1 MRGAGTISRPLFFAM
16 VPASKVTTAEP
27 FPSGRNHLHRQ
38 LDRKKT
44 KIAMNKL
51 NSAPKQGARRG
62 RRSCREVAAITIG
75 TNPMTRTHILMPCF
89 DNHIQHQPLSTMKA
103 FFSIIFA
110 VALSIGGVEGQTLL
124 TETTWGGVGSDV
136 AEGVASAADGSS
148 YVVGIT
154 DSFTTDQFGNPSAKI
169 FVVKFAPD
177 GSLSWQRIWNR
188 TTIRG
193 LGRPDVAVSAD
204 GSVYVTGITADNGN
218 DAVLLKFD
226 ANGTL
231 LWERDWGGAASD
243 EGLAVAT
250 ASDGSVYLAGAAT
263 SFGPSSSGLFVVKF
277 DSAGNLVWQR
287 ISDGAAG
294 NAVAVASDGSV
305 YAAGTIPRADQIG
318 NFDIVVLKITAAGSL
333 VWQRTYSAGE
343 VVDPRGRMAT
353 GSDGSIVIAGA
364 IQAASRR
371 FVDIAALIVKLTS
384 DGALVFDK
392 QFAGRASETGDGVA
406 VAPDNTIY
414 VAGTTTSFGAGNQDV
429 FVLHL
434 QPTGKKLLDAFTWGG
449 PGFETG
455 AGIAVNG
462 GTLMLAATTTTAPPY
477 SLLAASAK
485 LSGPRGTL
493 AVVEGVLADVPGVV
507 ANPGAGATAP
517 TGSTIFSGNF
527 EAALVRV
534 AR

>member
-1 MRGAGTISRPLFFAM
+1 
-16 VPASKVTTAEP
+16 
-27 FPSGRNHLHRQ
+27 
-38 LDRKKT
+38 
-44 KIAMNKL
+44 
-51 NSAPKQGARRG
+51 
-62 RRSCREVAAITIG
+62 
-75 TNPMTRTHILMPCF
+75 
-89 DNHIQHQPLSTMKA
+89 MKA
-103 FFSIIFA
+103 FFVIICA
-110 VALSIGGVEGQTLL
+110 VALSIGSVQGQTLL
-124 TETTWGGVGSDV
+124 TETTWGGAGSDV

-154 DSFTTDQFGNPSAKI
+154 DSFTRDPFGNPSPKI
-169 FVVKFAPD
+169 FIVKFAPN
-177 GSLSWQRIWNR
+177 GSVTWQRIWNG

-226 ANGTL
+226 TNGTL
-231 LWERDWGGAASD
+231 LWERAWGGAASD

-250 ASDGSVYLAGAAT
+250 ASDGSVYIAGTAT

-287 ISDGAAG
+287 ISDGAQG

-305 YAAGTIPRADQIG
+305 YAAGTTPRPDQIG
-318 NFDIVVLKITAAGSL
+318 NFDIVVMKITAAGTL

-343 VVDPRGRMAT
+343 VVDPRGRMAV
-353 GSDGSIVIAGA
+353 GSDGSIVMVGA
-364 IQAASRR
+364 IQTVSRR
-371 FVDIAALIVKLTS
+371 SADIAALIVKLTS

-392 QFAGRASETGDGVA
+392 QFDGKVSETGDGVA
-406 VAPDNTIY
+406 VAPDDTIY
-414 VAGTTTSFGAGNQDV
+414 VAGTTTTFGAGDQDA

-449 PGFETG
+449 TGFETG
-455 AGIAVNG
+455 AGVAVNG

-477 SLLAASAK
+477 FLLAAAARLSA
-485 LSGPRGTL
+485 PRGTL

-507 ANPGAGATAP
+507 TDLIAGAATP
-517 TGSTIFSGNF
+517 DGSTTFSGNF
-527 EAALVRV
+527 EAALVRI

>member
-1 MRGAGTISRPLFFAM
+1 
-16 VPASKVTTAEP
+16 
-27 FPSGRNHLHRQ
+27 
-38 LDRKKT
+38 
-44 KIAMNKL
+44 MN
-51 NSAPKQGARRG
+51 
-62 RRSCREVAAITIG
+62 
-75 TNPMTRTHILMPCF
+75 
-89 DNHIQHQPLSTMKA
+89 A
-103 FFSIIFA
+103 FFLII
-110 VALSIGGVEGQTLL
+110 LSIAIGSVQGQTLL

-154 DSFTTDQFGNPSAKI
+154 DSFTRDPFGNPSPKI

-177 GSLSWQRIWNR
+177 GSLSWQRIWNG

-204 GSVYVTGITADNGN
+204 GSVYVTGITANNGN

-226 ANGTL
+226 ASGTL
-231 LWERDWGGAASD
+231 LWERAWGGAASD
-243 EGLAVAT
+243 QGLAVST
-250 ASDGSVYLAGAAT
+250 ASDGSVYIAGSAT

-287 ISDGAAG
+287 ISDGAEG
-294 NAVAVASDGSV
+294 NAVAVAPDGSV
-305 YAAGTIPRADQIG
+305 YAAGTTPRPNQIG

-353 GSDGSIVIAGA
+353 GSDGSIVMVGA
-364 IQAASRR
+364 IQTVSRR
-371 FVDIAALIVKLTS
+371 SADIAALIVKLTS

-392 QFAGRASETGDGVA
+392 QFDGKNTETGDGVT

-414 VAGTTTSFGAGNQDV
+414 VAGTTTSFGAGDQDA

-434 QPTGKKLLDAFTWGG
+434 QPTGKKLLDALTWGG
-449 PGFETG
+449 TGFETG
-455 AGIAVNG
+455 AGVAVSG
-462 GTLMLAATTTTAPPY
+462 ATLMLAATTTTAPPY
-477 SLLAASAK
+477 SLLAASAR
-485 LSGPRGTL
+485 LSAPRGTL
-493 AVVEGVLADVPGVV
+493 AVVEGALLDVAGVV
-507 ANPGAGATAP
+507 SDPAAGAATP
-517 TGSTIFSGNF
+517 DGSTTFGGNF
-527 EAALVRV
+527 EAALVRI

>member
-1 MRGAGTISRPLFFAM
+1 M
-16 VPASKVTTAEP
+16 
-27 FPSGRNHLHRQ
+27 
-38 LDRKKT
+38 
-44 KIAMNKL
+44 
-51 NSAPKQGARRG
+51 
-62 RRSCREVAAITIG
+62 
-75 TNPMTRTHILMPCF
+75 NPMSNTHTTITRCF
-89 DNHIQHQPLSTMKA
+89 DNQPQHQLLSATKV
-103 FFSIIFA
+103 FFLVVFA
-110 VALSIGGVEGQTLL
+110 VILSIGSVQGQTLL

-154 DSFTTDQFGNPSAKI
+154 DSFTVDQFGNPSPKI

-177 GSLSWQRIWNR
+177 GSLSWQRIWNG

-231 LWERDWGGAASD
+231 VWEKAWGGAASD

-250 ASDGSVYLAGAAT
+250 ASDGSVYIAGTAT

-287 ISDGAAG
+287 ISDRAQG

-305 YAAGTIPRADQIG
+305 YAAGTTPRNEIG
-318 NFDIVVLKITAAGSL
+318 NFDIVVLKITAGGSL

-343 VVDPRGRMAT
+343 VVDPRGRMAA
-353 GSDGSIVIAGA
+353 GPDGSIVMAGA
-364 IQAASRR
+364 IQTVRR
-371 FVDIAALIVKLTS
+371 TADIAALIVKLTS

-392 QFAGRASETGDGVA
+392 QFDGRVSETGDGVA
-406 VAPDNTIY
+406 IAPDNTIY
-414 VAGTTTSFGAGNQDV
+414 VAGTTTTFGAGNQDA

-434 QPTGKKLLDAFTWGG
+434 QSTGKKILDALTWGG

-455 AGIAVNG
+455 AGVAVSG
-462 GTLMLAATTTTAPPY
+462 ATLMLAATTTTAPPY
-477 SLLAASAK
+477 SLLAASAR
-485 LSGPRGTL
+485 LSAPRGTL

-507 ANPGAGATAP
+507 TDPGAGAAMP
-517 TGSTIFSGNF
+517 DGSTTFSGNF
-527 EAALVRV
+527 EAALVRI

>member
-1 MRGAGTISRPLFFAM
+1 MKTHLTTIL
-16 VPASKVTTAEP
+16 
-27 FPSGRNHLHRQ
+27 
-38 LDRKKT
+38 
-44 KIAMNKL
+44 I
-51 NSAPKQGARRG
+51 
-62 RRSCREVAAITIG
+62 
-75 TNPMTRTHILMPCF
+75 IL
-89 DNHIQHQPLSTMKA
+89 
-103 FFSIIFA
+103 A
-110 VALSIGGVEGQTLL
+110 VALCIGSVQGQTLL
-124 TETTWGGVGSDV
+124 TETTWGGAGSDV

-154 DSFTTDQFGNPSAKI
+154 DSFTTDQFGNPSPRI
-169 FVVKFAPD
+169 FIVKFAPN
-177 GSLSWQRIWNR
+177 GSVTWQRIWNG

-231 LWERDWGGAASD
+231 LWERAWGGAASD

-250 ASDGSVYLAGAAT
+250 ASDGSVYIAGTAT

-294 NAVAVASDGSV
+294 NAVAVAPDGSV
-305 YAAGTIPRADQIG
+305 YAAGTTPRADQIG
-318 NFDIVVLKITAAGSL
+318 NFDIVVMKITAAGTL

-343 VVDPRGRMAT
+343 VVDPRGRMAA

-364 IQAASRR
+364 IQAAKARI
-371 FVDIAALIVKLTS
+371 VDLAALIVKLTS

-392 QFAGRASETGDGVA
+392 QFDGRSTETGDGVA
-406 VAPDNTIY
+406 IAPDNAIY
-414 VAGTTTSFGAGNQDV
+414 VAGTTTTFGAGNQDA

-449 PGFETG
+449 TGFETG
-455 AGIAVNG
+455 AGVAVSG

-477 SLLAASAK
+477 SLLAASAR
-485 LSGPRGTL
+485 LSAPRGTL
-493 AVVEGVLADVPGVV
+493 AVVEGALLDVAGVV
-507 ANPGAGATAP
+507 SDPAAGAITP
-517 TGSTIFSGNF
+517 DGSTTFSGNF